1 MQHQSQKKKEI
12 IQQTKKEEQNLEESE
27 KGQRDVELTDKR
39 EKEYMIRAVNIEK
52 QVKDNLGQN
61 GKKKGV
67 EKRQRG
73 NLKGKEPKRN
83 ETGEDA
89 NT

>member
-1 MQHQSQKKKEI
+1 M
-12 IQQTKKEEQNLEESE
+12 EESE
-27 KGQRDVELTDKR
+27 KDQRDVELTDKR

-52 QVKDNLGQN
+52 QVKDNLGQT
-61 GKKKGV
+61 GKKRGV
-67 EKRQRG
+67 EKRSRG

-83 ETGEDA
+83 ETGEDG